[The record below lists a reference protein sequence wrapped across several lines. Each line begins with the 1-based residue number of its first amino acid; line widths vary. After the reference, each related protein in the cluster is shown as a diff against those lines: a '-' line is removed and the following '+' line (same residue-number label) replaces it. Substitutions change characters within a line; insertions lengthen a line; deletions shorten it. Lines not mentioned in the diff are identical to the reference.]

1 MPGAGGPSKRERI
14 DLATIERRKPT
25 MRDVCNLAGVSAM
38 TVSRVLAAPDKVSP
52 KTRVKVLKAIEQIG
66 YVPDHNAGSLSSNRS
81 KFVALILPTLTNS
94 NFADT
99 AQGLTEVL
107 DQYGYRPLIGY
118 SSYSQEREE
127 ELVRAMLARRPD
139 AIVLVGGIHSKGAMV
154 MLHQSGVPVV
164 ETWDRPTQP
173 IDAAIGY
180 SNTEAGRLAAQ
191 YLISLGHKKI
201 AALGARE
208 DRPERDFRGE
218 QRLAGFAATLLEAG
232 LSDKLVIRV
241 DSPPISFTQGARAM
255 RELLQQAPDVEA
267 VFVVSDLPAV
277 GAVMECHRQGVRVPE
292 QISIMGFGNFEVGAQ
307 CYPSLTTISV
317 DAQQIGRRTGEYLM
331 ALLTGNGEKRAE
343 PGLTVDLGFELLVRD
358 STRAKGG

>member
-1 MPGAGGPSKRERI
+1 
-14 DLATIERRKPT
+14 

-52 KTRVKVLKAIEQIG
+52 KTRTKVLKAIEQIG

-99 AQGLTEVL
+99 AEGLTEVL
-107 DQYGYRPLIGY
+107 DRHGYRPLIGY
-118 SSYSQEREE
+118 SSYSLEREE
-127 ELVRAMLARRPD
+127 ELIRAMLARRPD
-139 AIVLVGGIHSKGAMV
+139 AIVLVGGVHSKAATV

-164 ETWDRPTQP
+164 ETWDRPQHP

-180 SNTEAGRLAAQ
+180 SNADAGRLAAQ
-191 YLISLGHKKI
+191 YLISLGHRKI

-208 DRPERDFRGE
+208 DQPERDFRGE
-218 QRLAGFAATLLEAG
+218 QRLAGFSAALVEAG
-232 LSDKLVIRV
+232 LSDKLVIRL
-241 DSPPISFTQGARAM
+241 DHPPISFTQGATAM
-255 RELLQQAPDVEA
+255 RQLLVEAPDVEA

-277 GAVMECHRQGVRVPE
+277 GAVMECHRQGIRVPE

-331 ALLTGNGEKRAE
+331 DLLASSSPNPSETAS
-343 PGLTVDLGFELLVRD
+343 TVDLGFELLVRA
-358 STRAKGG
+358 STRARHA